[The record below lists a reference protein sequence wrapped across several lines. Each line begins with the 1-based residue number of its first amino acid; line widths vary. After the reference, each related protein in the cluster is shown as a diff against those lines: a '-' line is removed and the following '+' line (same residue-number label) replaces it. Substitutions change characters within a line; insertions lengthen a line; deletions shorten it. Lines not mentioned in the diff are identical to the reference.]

1 MPTSLWAIAEK
12 ASTTGPVRKRTVL
25 KSPVREN
32 CTPGSVRGRSGNW
45 PTYLDAVITIMKP
58 MRLREVGLVV
68 AGVLCGFAIGI
79 YTYLAFFLLPGESR
93 NGMAMFIA
101 SV

>member
-1 MPTSLWAIAEK
+1 
-12 ASTTGPVRKRTVL
+12 
-25 KSPVREN
+25 
-32 CTPGSVRGRSGNW
+32 
-45 PTYLDAVITIMKP
+45 MKP

-93 NGMAMFIA
+93 NGTAILLPVCA
-101 SV
+101 DLLALY